1 MISKNIPQFIGSI
14 IYIFILLSYINNYFI
29 MSYSFISYRT
39 LELHKILKSIQPSDI
54 LLQTDEAP
62 LLFS

>member
-14 IYIFILLSYINNYFI
+14 IYIFILLSYINNYFV

>member
-54 LLQTDEAP
+54 LPQTDEAP